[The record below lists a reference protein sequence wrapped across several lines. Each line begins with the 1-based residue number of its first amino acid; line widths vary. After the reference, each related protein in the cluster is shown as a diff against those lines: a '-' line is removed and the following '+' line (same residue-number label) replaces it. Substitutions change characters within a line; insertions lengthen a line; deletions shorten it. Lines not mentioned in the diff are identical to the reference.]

1 MRPLYLIF
9 FLLLIPLLFLGAGAS
24 KHAEE
29 KPTDS
34 ASGKSAPSWVSGTV
48 LEKGTKKILRG
59 VTLYI
64 KETQD
69 QAVTDKNGHF
79 RIQVPPGRY
88 TLTIPVSGYEAF
100 EQQVV
105 ASGPDEKEAPLFR
118 LTPLIANPYKIV
130 VTSKK
135 KRPAVSSQTIGIEE
149 AVMTPGNNRDVLN
162 VVTNMPGVSSISA
175 FGGYGS
181 GLVIRGAASEEST
194 FFVDDHEIPLL
205 YHFGGL
211 ESIIEPELVESIEY
225 DAGGF
230 SAEYGE
236 TLAGVV
242 SLKLKEPRK
251 DRFGGYVNVS
261 LLSSSC
267 MLEGPLSEKGSLAV
281 SFKRGFIDIYTRIA
295 MDMDE
300 ELKEEVRFLEYPT
313 YSDGAILY
321 SHQFSKRNTLKLAAI
336 AAVEN
341 TELTMSQEEISAR
354 ISDRVSED
362 LTFSMIMAEWSIQSG
377 RWKSRFSPLIGFNR
391 FDVDAGSR
399 AFFVLKQNQ
408 TRFSEKIEYEL
419 SETQKLRF
427 GGRIVGDKI
436 NLRSSLWS
444 RKKEG
449 EAYHNPFE
457 NEINANNDGHL
468 FTVSVYGMDQ
478 ITQGAWMVTPGVH
491 ALFDRHTDHG
501 YLDPRLLLKYQWSDP
516 LILKGAM
523 GLYSSTPDLDEC
535 TEPWG
540 TEHLEPERSL
550 HTVTGFE
557 YKITRDISLDLQA
570 YYKKLFNMAVRSD
583 PEDPTVY
590 SNSGEGRIHG
600 AEIFLKHRKTDR
612 FFGWVSYSWS
622 VSKRTDENESD
633 RFFSEDIPHNLKA
646 VVSYKLNGDWT
657 LGGRYAYASGPPY
670 TDLLNVET
678 LYDSDNDQYIP
689 LHDGPVN
696 TDRLSG
702 HHQVDL
708 RVDRMWLFDTWV
720 LSVYLDVRNVLRQ
733 KIYIDKSYNKDYTES
748 ENEESLESVVPFIFL
763 GTKIDF

>member
-1 MRPLYLIF
+1 MEHRYRHL
-9 FLLLIPLLFLGAGAS
+9 FLCVIPLLFLGAGINQQEGGGAPKDAAPKKS
-24 KHAEE
+24 L
-29 KPTDS
+29 S
-34 ASGKSAPSWVSGTV
+34 YWISGRV
-48 LEKGTKKILRG
+48 LEKGTKNILAG

-64 KETQD
+64 KETRD
-69 QAVTDKNGHF
+69 QAVTDNKGRF
-79 RIQVPPGRY
+79 EIQVPPGTY
-88 TLTIPVSGYEAF
+88 TLTIPVAGYEAF
-100 EQQVV
+100 QQQVV
-105 ASGPDEKEAPLFR
+105 ASPRGQNEPLFR
-118 LTPLIANPYKIV
+118 LSPLIVNPYKIV

-135 KRPAVSSQTIGIEE
+135 KRPEVSSQTIAIDE

-181 GLVIRGAASEEST
+181 GLVIRGAASEESS

-251 DRFGGYVNVS
+251 DRLGGYVNMS

-267 MLEGPLSEKGSLAV
+267 MVEGPLSEKGSLAV
-281 SFKRGFIDIYTRIA
+281 SFKRGFIDIYTRMA

-300 ELKEEVRFLEYPT
+300 ELKDEVRFLEYPT

-321 SHQFSKRNTLKLAAI
+321 SHEFSRRNKLKLAAI
-336 AAVEN
+336 GAVEN
-341 TELTMSQEEISAR
+341 TELMMSQEEISPR
-354 ISDRVSED
+354 ISDKVSED
-362 LTFSMIMAEWSIQSG
+362 LAFSMVMAEWSIQSG

-399 AFFVLKQNQ
+399 AYFELKQTQ
-408 TRFSEKIEYEL
+408 VRFSEKLEYDL
-419 SETQKLRF
+419 SKIQKLRF

-436 NLRSSLWS
+436 NLNSALWS

-468 FTVSVYGMDQ
+468 FTLSIYGMDQ
-478 ITQGAWMVTPGVH
+478 ITKGDWMVTPGLH
-491 ALFDRHTDHG
+491 ALFDRHTGHG
-501 YLDPRLLLKYQWSDP
+501 YIDPRLLLTYQWSEP

-523 GLYSSTPDLDEC
+523 GLYSSTPELDES

-550 HTVTGFE
+550 HTVAGFE
-557 YKITRDISLDLQA
+557 YRITGDISLDLQA

-583 PEDPTVY
+583 PNDPTVY

-612 FFGWVSYSWS
+612 FFGWISYSWS
-622 VSKRTDENESD
+622 VSKRSDANESN
-633 RFFSEDIPHNLKA
+633 RYFSEDIPHNLKA
-646 VVSYKLNGDWT
+646 VASYKLNRNWT
-657 LGGRYAYASGPPY
+657 LGGRYAYASGSPY

-678 LYDSDNDQYIP
+678 LYDVDNDQYIP
-689 LHDGPVN
+689 LYKGSVN
-696 TDRLSG
+696 DDRLAAR
-702 HHQVDL
+702 HQLDL
-708 RVDRMWLFDTWV
+708 RIDRMWLFDTWV
-720 LSVYLDVRNVLRQ
+720 LSLYLDVRNVLRQ
-733 KIYIDKSYNKDYTES
+733 KIYIDQSYNKDYTES
-748 ENEESLESVVPFIFL
+748 ENEESLESVIPFVFL
-763 GTKIDF
+763 GMKIDF